1 MWPKIYPISPFLQ
14 ITNATMAD
22 PKLVPTGLI
31 RLTINQLRG
40 AKFPPENMQ
49 FFLSSLPPR
58 YDRFK
63 LALVCTFLEG
73 GTLIPKLAVSNQAK
87 RAKPRPRTGPEK
99 DTPSESPGV
108 SSSTSIPVSLSPYP
122 IPTITKILR
131 HLSSASFN
139 PPSATA
145 NASSSTARTDMA
157 CDAKK
162 SAIAKLHLLITLDRI
177 LASSVSG
184 IEGTRDEWHAALCSG
199 KVRKA
204 IQEGFDSFVGSKY
217 DKDLEGP
224 VKAVCFAVVDDL
236 EKALPSEDATM
247 DSR

>member
-1 MWPKIYPISPFLQ
+1 M
-14 ITNATMAD
+14 
-22 PKLVPTGLI
+22 
-31 RLTINQLRG
+31 
-40 AKFPPENMQ
+40 E
-49 FFLSSLPPR
+49 
-58 YDRFK
+58 
-63 LALVCTFLEG
+63 
-73 GTLIPKLAVSNQAK
+73 
-87 RAKPRPRTGPEK
+87 
-99 DTPSESPGV
+99 
-108 SSSTSIPVSLSPYP
+108 
-122 IPTITKILR
+122 
-131 HLSSASFN
+131 
-139 PPSATA
+139 
-145 NASSSTARTDMA
+145 

-162 SAIAKLHLLITLDRI
+162 SALAKLHLLITLNRI

-224 VKAVCFAVVDDL
+224 VKAVCFAVVNDL